1 MVQNGTNGDNGYN
14 AATIY
19 LYRRSSGTATKPT
32 SNSWYKFSTDVLSS
46 TDGGSAIANLNGW
59 TRTIPTGTDPL

>member
-1 MVQNGTNGDNGYN
+1 MVQNGNDGYN

-19 LYRRSSGTATKPT
+19 LYKRSSSTATKP
-32 SNSWYKFSTDVLSS
+32 SSPSWYKFSTDVLSS
-46 TDGGSAIANLNGW
+46 QDGGLPIDDLDGW